1 MGRRIGIMGDEVGV
15 RKWKRGVERE
25 KVVADSWMSEVED
38 EGVGVCMRDDGL
50 AHGLKR

>member
-25 KVVADSWMSEVED
+25 KVATYMGIVKSE
-38 EGVGVCMRDDGL
+38 
-50 AHGLKR
+50 